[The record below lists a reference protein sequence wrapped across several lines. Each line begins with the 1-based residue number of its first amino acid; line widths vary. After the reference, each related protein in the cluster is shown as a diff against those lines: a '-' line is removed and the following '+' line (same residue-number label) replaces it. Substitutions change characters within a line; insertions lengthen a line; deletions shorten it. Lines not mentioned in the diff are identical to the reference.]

1 MVNLNHQRH
10 LLKLKDKDF
19 NKEVLESDK
28 VVLIDFWA
36 PWCSPCRMMGPV
48 IEQLAAEYD
57 GKAKVGK
64 VNVDEETAKN
74 LTQGFAVGMGGSTEA
89 TCGAIIG
96 AVNVLGMINK
106 DASKTM
112 QGSRRI
118 INRFKEQN
126 GTVICKE
133 LKGLTDGVVKR
144 ECIDCVK
151 DAASFLEDELK

>member
-36 PWCSPCRMMGPV
+36 PLCAPCRMMEPV

-64 VNVDEETAKN
+64 VNVDEETELAQQFQVMSIPTIVLMKDGKVINQLVAK
-74 LTQGFAVGMGGSTEA
+74 LCQ
-89 TCGAIIG
+89 
-96 AVNVLGMINK
+96 
-106 DASKTM
+106 
-112 QGSRRI
+112 
-118 INRFKEQN
+118 
-126 GTVICKE
+126 
-133 LKGLTDGVVKR
+133 
-144 ECIDCVK
+144 
-151 DAASFLEDELK
+151 